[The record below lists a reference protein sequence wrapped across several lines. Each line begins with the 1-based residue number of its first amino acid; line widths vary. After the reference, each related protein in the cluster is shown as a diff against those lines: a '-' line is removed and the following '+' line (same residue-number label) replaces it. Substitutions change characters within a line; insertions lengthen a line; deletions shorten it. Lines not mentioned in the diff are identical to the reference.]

1 VIQKYDRGKFIAFL
15 YLFSLCVRARSL
27 ACAESQ
33 AFVFEAVGYL
43 LLSAGARGSL
53 LNDAIRKTQFKNWF
67 LLVTRP
73 FCNSLRRQMVFR

>member
-1 VIQKYDRGKFIAFL
+1 MTVENLLPFYIYFL
-15 YLFSLCVRARSL
+15 SVCALARSL
-27 ACAESQ
+27 AESQ